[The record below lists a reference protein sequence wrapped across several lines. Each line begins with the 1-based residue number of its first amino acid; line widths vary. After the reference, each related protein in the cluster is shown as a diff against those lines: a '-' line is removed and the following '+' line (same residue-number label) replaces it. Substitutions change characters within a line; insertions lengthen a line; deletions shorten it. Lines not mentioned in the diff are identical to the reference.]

1 MPYYEFQA
9 PSLAPGVDDWYDP
22 NDLTYKNITLVFPW
36 LTQSGEYLDIT
47 NGSGNIL
54 IHKDGVLHQTIT
66 PTEYTTYKISGTAD
80 PQPPNGYPGIDFV
93 VNNLENNSS
102 YDISLEADVINAAVN
117 EQQPNNYI
125 SNEAFA
131 DVDSFTSKNVTHE
144 MEITVNND
152 SNWQNGIIM
161 MVYDA
166 NNSPKTIEVE
176 FNGVWS
182 YYDVEIGNPNW
193 QIPEHQ
199 VTIPLTDEAGVYT
212 VRLYDITP
220 TLWQLTYY
228 DWDHRITEV
237 NITSTTLTNLQ
248 GMFKYCVQLQKV
260 TFPTISPITMTDTFY
275 NCYDLTTISG
285 LDYSNVT
292 SLQQTF
298 YGCSSLTSIPY
309 MNTSNVQDFVNAF
322 GYCSSL
328 VCLTNLNTTSGLNG
342 ANSKVGMFHNT
353 PLLQQ
358 PDISAQADLTSVNG
372 ADWTNA
378 NPCP

>member
-152 SNWQNGIIM
+152 SN
-161 MVYDA
+161 
-166 NNSPKTIEVE
+166 
-176 FNGVWS
+176 
-182 YYDVEIGNPNW
+182 
-193 QIPEHQ
+193 
-199 VTIPLTDEAGVYT
+199 
-212 VRLYDITP
+212 
-220 TLWQLTYY
+220 
-228 DWDHRITEV
+228 
-237 NITSTTLTNLQ
+237 
-248 GMFKYCVQLQKV
+248 
-260 TFPTISPITMTDTFY
+260 
-275 NCYDLTTISG
+275 
-285 LDYSNVT
+285 
-292 SLQQTF
+292 
-298 YGCSSLTSIPY
+298 
-309 MNTSNVQDFVNAF
+309 
-322 GYCSSL
+322 
-328 VCLTNLNTTSGLNG
+328 
-342 ANSKVGMFHNT
+342 
-353 PLLQQ
+353 
-358 PDISAQADLTSVNG
+358 
-372 ADWTNA
+372 
-378 NPCP
+378 